1 MRRGVGVV
9 LGVRGLV
16 QHRHVVVQRHE
27 DVLGHDG
34 VQQAVEVNEEGDHL
48 PGEVAAHL
56 QHVPPDHARVVD
68 LGRIILSCNKTRIEY
83 FHLIRLC
90 LMLMPSNRSSN
101 IIHIMHALQS
111 PANCAYWSSLV
122 GASRTDQYSLSA
134 ASHRI
139 LQVDRVSVQAA
150 RHQAATA
157 QVTTTTMFKQVCSD
171 SASAASTAA
180 HKHKLG

>member
-1 MRRGVGVV
+1 MAIRGVVVVRRGVGVV

-56 QHVPPDHARVVD
+56 QHVPPDHPRVVD

-90 LMLMPSNRSSN
+90 LTLMPY
-101 IIHIMHALQS
+101 
-111 PANCAYWSSLV
+111 AY
-122 GASRTDQYSLSA
+122 AFQ
-134 ASHRI
+134 
-139 LQVDRVSVQAA
+139 
-150 RHQAATA
+150 
-157 QVTTTTMFKQVCSD
+157 
-171 SASAASTAA
+171 
-180 HKHKLG
+180 

>member
-1 MRRGVGVV
+1 MAIRGVVVVRRGVSVV

-90 LMLMPSNRSSN
+90 LVFMPSNRSSN
-101 IIHIMHALQS
+101 IIHSYISCTHCSLPQIVNIGVLWWV
-111 PANCAYWSSLV
+111 PAELTNIPYL
-122 GASRTDQYSLSA
+122 LP
-134 ASHRI
+134 
-139 LQVDRVSVQAA
+139 
-150 RHQAATA
+150 AT
-157 QVTTTTMFKQVCSD
+157 
-171 SASAASTAA
+171 
-180 HKHKLG
+180 KLYR